1 MLKMVDSIELS
12 MLPSSEFRQ
21 VTPNIGGIY
30 TPSFGTLKIVRSI
43 FVSFIVACAS
53 NDLTASIFV
62 FSAAVNCKNL
72 ICEPIYA
79 ILWSKNVSLDPN
91 TVICEAVMWGC
102 DSRLTI
108 QWSETQIQW
117 AKPQFQ

>member
-1 MLKMVDSIELS
+1 MLKMVDSNELS

-62 FSAAVNCKNL
+62 FL
-72 ICEPIYA
+72 QP
-79 ILWSKNVSLDPN
+79 L
-91 TVICEAVMWGC
+91 TVK
-102 DSRLTI
+102 L
-108 QWSETQIQW
+108 
-117 AKPQFQ
+117 